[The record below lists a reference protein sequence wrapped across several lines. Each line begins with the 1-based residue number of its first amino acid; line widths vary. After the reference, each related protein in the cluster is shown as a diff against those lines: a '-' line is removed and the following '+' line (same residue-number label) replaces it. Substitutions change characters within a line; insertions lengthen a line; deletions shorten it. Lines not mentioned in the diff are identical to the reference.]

1 MFYFC
6 RHSDQRLKHGHNLL
20 QNYGYWLLTEVWDI
34 FLLLPSFLFL
44 ILLGYSSPRTQ
55 QQVIIII
62 IAEITS
68 LITATDDEKTISA
81 RKDAHPVP
89 SPAHPHT
96 HRFIP
101 NNGRTNQNNIS
112 GWPTWTIT
120 ANASSCLRSLLLLV
134 LPIHPHSAG
143 VEDKVII
150 NINSQ
155 FKNPFQVC
163 YFSSFNFA

>member
-1 MFYFC
+1 MRWSSSNKRKETTQFFFLKEHQQKYIMLYFC
-6 RHSDQRLKHGHNLL
+6 RHSDQRQKHGHNLL
-20 QNYGYWLLTEVWDI
+20 RNYGYWLLTKVWDI

-68 LITATDDEKTISA
+68 LIIATDNEKTISA

-101 NNGRTNQNNIS
+101 NKWKKKQTKATSLDDLPGRLQQT
-112 GWPTWTIT
+112 P
-120 ANASSCLRSLLLLV
+120 APV
-134 LPIHPHSAG
+134 
-143 VEDKVII
+143 
-150 NINSQ
+150 
-155 FKNPFQVC
+155 
-163 YFSSFNFA
+163 